1 MRSVLVSG
9 LTVEQSGSAR
19 GRVTG
24 TPLVAPGVPA
34 CDWAF
39 GSVYKDGL
47 ERQAVL
53 RPKTLEV
60 LLMPGPEEEVK

>member
-1 MRSVLVSG
+1 MDRLGDG
-9 LTVEQSGSAR
+9 L
-19 GRVTG
+19 TG

-60 LLMPGPEEEVK
+60 LLMPGPAEEVK